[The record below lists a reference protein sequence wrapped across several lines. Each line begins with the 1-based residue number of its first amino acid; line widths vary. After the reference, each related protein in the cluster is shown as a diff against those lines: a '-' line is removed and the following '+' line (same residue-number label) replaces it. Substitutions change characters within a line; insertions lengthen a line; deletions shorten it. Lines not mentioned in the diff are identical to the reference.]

1 MPDITAPPTPPL
13 GGAPVVMPTAPP
25 AVPPVTTVATATTT
39 TTTTTSGDV
48 AVQWYRSQRFIILCQ
63 SSALLI
69 LAWLGTALAT
79 NDWAWRTVAVSVLG
93 NVVLQ
98 LKDWWSPTVV
108 APFAS
113 LNKNN
118 VDASK

>member
-1 MPDITAPPTPPL
+1 
-13 GGAPVVMPTAPP
+13 
-25 AVPPVTTVATATTT
+25 
-39 TTTTTSGDV
+39 
-48 AVQWYRSQRFIILCQ
+48 
-63 SSALLI
+63 
-69 LAWLGTALAT
+69 
-79 NDWAWRTVAVSVLG
+79 
-93 NVVLQ
+93 